1 MPFSHLA
8 QHTSG
13 NRKLI
18 KWIITLTEKKWSAG
32 KKKKRC
38 IGSVEAYIVES
49 KQRKKKNPKKK
60 QRDFSVVF
68 SNLLTAMEMPP
79 APEGFRWKQNGKWNE
94 VKR

>member
-8 QHTSG
+8 QHASG

-18 KWIITLTEKKWSAG
+18 KWIIRLTEKKWSAG

-49 KQRKKKNPKKK
+49 KQRKEKKK
-60 QRDFSVVF
+60 PQKE
-68 SNLLTAMEMPP
+68 T
-79 APEGFRWKQNGKWNE
+79 
-94 VKR
+94 KRL